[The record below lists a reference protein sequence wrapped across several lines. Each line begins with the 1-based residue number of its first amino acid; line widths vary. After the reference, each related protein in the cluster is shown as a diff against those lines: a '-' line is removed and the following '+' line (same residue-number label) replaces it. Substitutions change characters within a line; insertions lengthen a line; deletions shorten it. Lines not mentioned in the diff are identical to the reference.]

1 MRSLGNQIRTDS
13 AYNVRNEWNKN
24 TQTQRNRKQLDKV
37 HVSKAK
43 QPLTAQGKIE
53 ASLKIAFRLLLF

>member
-37 HVSKAK
+37 HVYRKQNSRLRHKVKSK
-43 QPLTAQGKIE
+43 QV
-53 ASLKIAFRLLLF
+53 